1 MTSRPSWD
9 NHFLSQAFVTSL
21 RSPDAQTKC
30 GCVLVNRNNRII
42 LGQGYNGFPR
52 GVDDERLPTTR
63 PEKYAWMIHAEVNA
77 ILNCSQRPEGSVAYI
92 TTSPCFNCLLLMWQ
106 AGVREIVY
114 ALNGSRPKMID
125 NDEYKRL
132 SKEFIEMSG
141 IKIKGV
147 TADLTHLSSL
157 EKI

>member
-1 MTSRPSWD
+1 
-9 NHFLSQAFVTSL
+9 
-21 RSPDAQTKC
+21 
-30 GCVLVNRNNRII
+30 
-42 LGQGYNGFPR
+42 
-52 GVDDERLPTTR
+52 
-63 PEKYAWMIHAEVNA
+63 
-77 ILNCSQRPEGSVAYI
+77 
-92 TTSPCFNCLLLMWQ
+92 MWQ